1 MVSYNIFA
9 SVFNGCS
16 NIADHKYYIRG
27 SLREYNLTSLEEFT
41 NYSISVT
48 AVNRRGSSSNTTVYQ
63 QTKSTS
69 KSARITYLLCYV
81 LFIWY
86 VVVQCNVEPG
96 CCVPRPTTTVG
107 LTTFTATW
115 TKERCSIRN
124 GLVTNYVIEY
134 GEANTTSTIGSSDSN
149 IRNFNAK
156 HLFPSTTYVIKV
168 ALNNTVGVGPYVIHS
183 ITTST
188 PQGTFEI

>member
-1 MVSYNIFA
+1 MDSYNIFV

-16 NIADHKYYIRG
+16 NIEDHENDISG
-27 SLREYNLTSLEEFT
+27 SLREYNITSLEEFT

-48 AVNRRGSSSNTTVYQ
+48 AVNQRGSSSYTTVYQ

-86 VVVQCNVEPG
+86 VVVQYNIEPG

-115 TKERCSIRN
+115 AEEQCSIRN
-124 GLVTNYVIEY
+124 GLVTNYVIVY
-134 GEANTTSTIGSSDSN
+134 GEANTTTIGSSESN
-149 IRNFNAK
+149 IRNFTAK

-168 ALNNTVGVGPYVIHS
+168 ALNNTVGVGPYVIHN
-183 ITTST
+183 INTST
-188 PQGTFEI
+188 PQGSFEI